1 MKKRFIVCGIIS
13 VLLIVSFTG
22 CTLAKSDDEWEYSQD
37 IIVTENVGQSLED
50 YPVPVSL
57 NSSNFDFSKAQNDGS
72 DIRFFSDSKKLKYW
86 IETWESENKEA
97 RIWVK
102 IPSLPAKEKDV
113 ILMKYG
119 NPEAEDES
127 RGKDTFDFF
136 DDFEDSTFSELRWAT
151 ESTGGGT
158 IEIENGK
165 CKISAPEAH
174 VHDSS
179 VIYSKNTFD
188 INSMFVV
195 KRIKTTTGTDSRGP
209 ILLQGFTD
217 QINSKNN
224 QITHKTKLADESYV
238 SWEVSKKEDYNSPD
252 LTDTSVSE
260 GQWYVSGVAWFKGN
274 ENREIAWFKNGVRDS
289 SMDYTSDEA
298 VPNSR
303 MHIYLY
309 TESDSDSSKNTG
321 DMTVEYVYVR
331 KYIEIE
337 PTVFIPTGLESDI
350 SKKDISGN
358 NSENNSDNISEI
370 NYKKIS
376 ENISGNS
383 SQAEPVFESENVPE
397 SEPGYEGSVQE
408 GIAQAQE
415 NENKK
420 ETNTSNTSFPE
431 YHVTVSGIK
440 LSSPYQ
446 FDIQTLSQE
455 LNSSGINT
463 IFLSVGSE
471 NVWQYERFVK
481 KAHEKG
487 IAVHAVIL
495 EDSNFSE
502 DTDLQNFQE
511 SLNSVFDYN
520 NKSLAPFD
528 GINIYVKS
536 SVKEESGNN
545 YTDYRTLFETAYEK
559 ARGNVSVSASIPSQ
573 YPVTNIDE
581 IAPLVNFFMIRAYDK
596 ETEKLNSESSIVDS
610 IAPQMGEIRGMGS
623 KGLIEVSVGEG
634 FENKVSIQ
642 KLIKNL
648 ANYYSNDSAFLGV
661 SISNYETYTALPQA
675 SQPEDDGFQ
684 VHGFR
689 MTSALLASLGVFA
702 ALKAKRK

>member
-37 IIVTENVGQSLED
+37 IIVTENAGQSLED
-50 YPVPVSL
+50 YPVLISL
-57 NSSNFDFSKAQNDGS
+57 NPSNFDFSKTQNDGS

-86 IETWESENKEA
+86 IETWDSGNKEA

-102 IPSLPAKEKDV
+102 IPSLPAKETDV

-136 DDFEDSTFSELRWAT
+136 DDFEDSTFSGLRWTT

-158 IEIENGK
+158 VDIENGK
-165 CKISAPEAH
+165 CEISAPEAH
-174 VHDSS
+174 VHDTS

-195 KRIKTTTGTDSRGP
+195 KRMKTTTGTDSRGP
-209 ILLQGFTD
+209 LLLQGFTD

-252 LTDTSVSE
+252 LTDTSISE

-298 VPNSR
+298 IPNSR

-321 DMTVEYVYVR
+321 DMTVEYAYVR
-331 KYIEIE
+331 KFIEME
-337 PTVFIPTGLESDI
+337 PTAYIPIGLESDI
-350 SKKDISGN
+350 SKKNI
-358 NSENNSDNISEI
+358 SENNSEDNSNNISEI
-370 NYKKIS
+370 NSKKDS

-383 SQAEPVFESENVPE
+383 SQSGPVPEYENVPE
-397 SEPGYEGSVQE
+397 SEPGYESSVQE
-408 GIAQAQE
+408 GVAKAQE
-415 NENKK
+415 NGNKK

-495 EDSNFSE
+495 EDANYSE
-502 DTDLQNFQE
+502 DTDLQKYQE
-511 SLNSVFDYN
+511 ALNSVFDYN

-536 SVKEESGNN
+536 SVKKESGNN
-545 YTDYRTLFETAYEK
+545 DTEYKTLFETAYEK
-559 ARGNVSVSASIPSQ
+559 ARGNVSVSASIPAQ
-573 YPVTNIDE
+573 YSVTKIDE
-581 IAPLVNFFMIRAYDK
+581 IAPLVNFFIIRAYDK
-596 ETEKLNSESSIVDS
+596 ETEKLNSESSIVDA
-610 IAPQMGEIRGMGS
+610 IAPQMGEIRGMSS

-642 KLIKNL
+642 ELIKDL
-648 ANYYSNDSAFLGV
+648 ANYYSNDSAFLGI
-661 SISNYETYTALPQA
+661 SISNYETYTALPQEA
-675 SQPEDDGFQ
+675 KPEDNGFQ
-684 VHGFR
+684 VSGFKL
-689 MTSALLASLGVFA
+689 TSAFLAGLGIFALLKV
-702 ALKAKRK
+702 KRK